1 MKIKQYSHYII
12 IAILIILAWL
22 FLKTCNHK
30 VITVKPIDTTKEVIE
45 LKTMYNKMLLANN
58 KDLRLKIDSLS
69 NLKPIYIKGKVRI
82 KDSLIFVSDSNCIRN
97 LNILYNECQ
106 KVDSVNDAIIL
117 KQDMEL
123 GNYATIVGNDLTII
137 ELQNKRIKQLADS
150 LPIVKRKGYFKGLK
164 QGSIIGLGIG
174 VIGTVFITR

>member
-12 IAILIILAWL
+12 ITILIILAWL

-30 VITVKPIDTTKEVIE
+30 VITVKPIDTTKELIE

-69 NLKPIYIKGKVRI
+69 NLKPKVIVRY
-82 KDSLIFVSDSNCIRN
+82 KTVYDSLLIADTLCKKDLIILHTNHAKIDSI
-97 LNILYNECQ
+97 
-106 KVDSVNDAIIL
+106 NDAIIL

-137 ELQNKRIKQLADS
+137 ELQNKRIKQLVDS

-164 QGSIIGLGIG
+164 QGSILGLGLG
-174 VIGTVFITR
+174 VIGMGLILK

>member
-1 MKIKQYSHYII
+1 
-12 IAILIILAWL
+12 
-22 FLKTCNHK
+22 
-30 VITVKPIDTTKEVIE
+30 
-45 LKTMYNKMLLANN
+45 MLLANN

-69 NLKPIYIKGKVRI
+69 NLKPKVIVRY
-82 KDSLIFVSDSNCIRN
+82 KTVYDSLLIADTLCIQSLKTLHN
-97 LNILYNECQ
+97 NHAKI
-106 KVDSVNDAIIL
+106 DSVNDAIIL

-174 VIGTVFITR
+174 VIGMGLILK

>member
-30 VITVKPIDTTKEVIE
+30 VITVKPIDTTKEIIE

-69 NLKPIYIKGKVRI
+69 NLKPKVIVRY
-82 KDSLIFVSDSNCIRN
+82 KTVYDSLLIADTLCKKDLI
-97 LNILYNECQ
+97 ILHTNHA
-106 KVDSVNDAIIL
+106 KIDSVNDAIIL
-117 KQDMEL
+117 KQDIEL

-137 ELQNKRIKQLADS
+137 ELKNKRIKQLADS

-164 QGSIIGLGIG
+164 QGSILGLGLG
-174 VIGTVFITR
+174 VIGTVFIIR

>member
-69 NLKPIYIKGKVRI
+69 NLKPKVIVRYKTIY
-82 KDSLIFVSDSNCIRN
+82 DSLLIADTLCKKDLI
-97 LNILYNECQ
+97 ILHTNHA
-106 KVDSVNDAIIL
+106 KIDSVNDAIIL

>member
-69 NLKPIYIKGKVRI
+69 NLKPKVIVRY
-82 KDSLIFVSDSNCIRN
+82 KTVYDSLLIADTLCKKDLI
-97 LNILYNECQ
+97 ILHTNHA
-106 KVDSVNDAIIL
+106 KIDSVNDAIIL

-137 ELQNKRIKQLADS
+137 ELQNKRIKQLSDS

-174 VIGTVFITR
+174 VIGIGILR

>member
-69 NLKPIYIKGKVRI
+69 NLKPKVIVRY
-82 KDSLIFVSDSNCIRN
+82 KTVYDSLLIADTLCKKDLI
-97 LNILYNECQ
+97 ILHANHA
-106 KVDSVNDAIIL
+106 KIDSVNDAIIL

-137 ELQNKRIKQLADS
+137 ELQNKRIKQLSDS

-164 QGSIIGLGIG
+164 QGSIIGLGLV
-174 VIGTVFITR
+174 VIGMGLILK

>member
-12 IAILIILAWL
+12 ISILIILAWL

-30 VITVKPIDTTKEVIE
+30 VIADKPIDTTKEVIE
-45 LKTMYNKMLLANN
+45 LKTIYNKMLLDNN

-69 NLKPIYIKGKVRI
+69 NLKPKVIVRY
-82 KDSLIFVSDSNCIRN
+82 KTVYDSLLIADTLCKKDLI
-97 LNILYNECQ
+97 ILHNNHV
-106 KVDSVNDAIIL
+106 KIDSVNDAIIL

-137 ELQNKRIKQLADS
+137 ELQNKRIKQLVDS